1 MIHFV
6 PLTKIIL
13 TLIVAVLAIFLKT
26 PHALLT
32 LCGVELLILLVSNEL
47 FSNIKSIFMLCLFAA
62 FLGIVEILGG
72 GTNAQG
78 LEAAT
83 RMMAMTLIFI
93 YLLTTVRLQDLTAT
107 MVSQLKI
114 PTEYAFMFTAGL
126 RFIPDFLEENTA
138 VTEAQACRGLAIEGN
153 IFKKL
158 KRYMS
163 VVKPL
168 VLRALDKSET
178 MALALELRSFGTTK
192 KVKATHVSLK
202 KKDCIFLFI
211 IMFVTGG
218 VVYGQCLLTI

>member
-1 MIHFV
+1 MRHFV

-13 TLIVAVLAIFLKT
+13 TLIVAVLAIFLKI

-78 LEAAT
+78 LEAAI

-211 IMFVTGG
+211 IMLVTGG

>member
-1 MIHFV
+1 MRHFV

-13 TLIVAVLAIFLKT
+13 TLIVAILAIFLKT

-47 FSNIKSIFMLCLFAA
+47 FSNIKSIFMLCLFAV

-78 LEAAT
+78 LEAAI

>member
-1 MIHFV
+1 MRHLV

-78 LEAAT
+78 LEAAI

>member
-1 MIHFV
+1 MRHFV

-47 FSNIKSIFMLCLFAA
+47 FSNIKSIFMLCLFAV

-78 LEAAT
+78 LEAAI

>member
-78 LEAAT
+78 LEAAI

-153 IFKKL
+153 IFKRL

-202 KKDCIFLFI
+202 KEDCIFLFI
-211 IMFVTGG
+211 IMLVTGG

>member
-1 MIHFV
+1 MRHFV

-78 LEAAT
+78 LEAAI

-153 IFKKL
+153 IFKRL

>member
-1 MIHFV
+1 MRHLV

-26 PHALLT
+26 PQALLT

-78 LEAAT
+78 LEAAI

-211 IMFVTGG
+211 IMLVTGG

>member
-78 LEAAT
+78 LEAAI

-202 KKDCIFLFI
+202 KKDYIFLFI

>member
-1 MIHFV
+1 MRHFV

-13 TLIVAVLAIFLKT
+13 TLIVAILAIFLKT

-78 LEAAT
+78 LEAAI

-153 IFKKL
+153 IFKRL

-202 KKDCIFLFI
+202 KEDCIFLFI
-211 IMFVTGG
+211 IMLVTGG

>member
-78 LEAAT
+78 LEAAI

-211 IMFVTGG
+211 IMLVTGG

>member
-1 MIHFV
+1 MRHFV

-78 LEAAT
+78 LEAAI

-211 IMFVTGG
+211 IMLVTGG

>member
-78 LEAAT
+78 LEAAI

>member
-78 LEAAT
+78 LEAAI

-211 IMFVTGG
+211 IMLVTGG
-218 VVYGQCLLTI
+218 IVYGQCLLTI

>member
-1 MIHFV
+1 MRHFV

-78 LEAAT
+78 LEAAI

-153 IFKKL
+153 IFKRL

-211 IMFVTGG
+211 IMLVTGG

>member
-1 MIHFV
+1 MRHFV

-47 FSNIKSIFMLCLFAA
+47 FSNIKSIFMLCLFAV

-78 LEAAT
+78 LEAAI

-211 IMFVTGG
+211 IMLVTGG
-218 VVYGQCLLTI
+218 VVCGQCLLTI

>member
-1 MIHFV
+1 MRHLV

-78 LEAAT
+78 LEAAI

-158 KRYMS
+158 KSWTR
-163 VVKPL
+163 VKQW
-168 VLRALDKSET
+168 
-178 MALALELRSFGTTK
+178 
-192 KVKATHVSLK
+192 HWHWN
-202 KKDCIFLFI
+202 
-211 IMFVTGG
+211 
-218 VVYGQCLLTI
+218 

>member
-1 MIHFV
+1 MRHFV

>member
-1 MIHFV
+1 MRHFV

-13 TLIVAVLAIFLKT
+13 TLIVAILAIFLKT

-78 LEAAT
+78 LEAAI

>member
-1 MIHFV
+1 MRHFV

-78 LEAAT
+78 LEAAI

-211 IMFVTGG
+211 IMLVTGG
-218 VVYGQCLLTI
+218 VVYGQCLF

>member
-1 MIHFV
+1 MRHLV

-26 PHALLT
+26 PQALLT

-78 LEAAT
+78 LEAAI

-107 MVSQLKI
+107 MVSQFKI

-211 IMFVTGG
+211 IMLVTGG

>member
-78 LEAAT
+78 LEAAI

-153 IFKKL
+153 IFKRL

-211 IMFVTGG
+211 IMLVTGG

>member
-1 MIHFV
+1 MRHFV

-78 LEAAT
+78 LEAAI

-178 MALALELRSFGTTK
+178 MALALELSSFGTTK

-211 IMFVTGG
+211 IMLVTGG

>member
-1 MIHFV
+1 MRHLV

-26 PHALLT
+26 PQALLT

-78 LEAAT
+78 LEAAI

>member
-1 MIHFV
+1 MRHFV

-78 LEAAT
+78 LEAAI

-126 RFIPDFLEENTA
+126 RFIPDFLEENTT

-211 IMFVTGG
+211 IMLVTGG

>member
-1 MIHFV
+1 MRHFV

-26 PHALLT
+26 PQALLT

-47 FSNIKSIFMLCLFAA
+47 FSNIKSIFMLCLFAV

-78 LEAAT
+78 LEAAI

-211 IMFVTGG
+211 IMLVTGG

>member
-1 MIHFV
+1 MRHFV

-78 LEAAT
+78 LEAAI

-211 IMFVTGG
+211 IMLVTGG
-218 VVYGQCLLTI
+218 IVYGQCLLTI

>member
-1 MIHFV
+1 MRHFV

-13 TLIVAVLAIFLKT
+13 TLIVAILAIFLKT

-78 LEAAT
+78 LEAAI

-211 IMFVTGG
+211 IMLVTGG

>member
-1 MIHFV
+1 MRHFV

-13 TLIVAVLAIFLKT
+13 TLIVAILAIFLKT

-78 LEAAT
+78 LEAAI

-202 KKDCIFLFI
+202 KEDCIFLFI
-211 IMFVTGG
+211 IMLVTGG

>member
-78 LEAAT
+78 LEAAI

-107 MVSQLKI
+107 MVSPLKI

>member
-1 MIHFV
+1 MRHLV

-13 TLIVAVLAIFLKT
+13 TLIVAVLGIFLKT

-78 LEAAT
+78 LKAAI

-211 IMFVTGG
+211 IMLVTGG

>member
-1 MIHFV
+1 MRHFV

-78 LEAAT
+78 LEAAI

-153 IFKKL
+153 IFKRL

-211 IMFVTGG
+211 IMLVTGG
-218 VVYGQCLLTI
+218 IVYGQCLLTI

>member
-1 MIHFV
+1 MRHFV

-78 LEAAT
+78 LEAAI

-153 IFKKL
+153 IFKRL

-192 KVKATHVSLK
+192 KVKAMHVSLK

-211 IMFVTGG
+211 IMLVTGG

>member
-1 MIHFV
+1 MRHFV

-13 TLIVAVLAIFLKT
+13 TLIVAILAIFLKT

-78 LEAAT
+78 LEAAI

-153 IFKKL
+153 IFKRL

-211 IMFVTGG
+211 IMLVTGG

>member
-1 MIHFV
+1 MRHFV

-78 LEAAT
+78 LEAAI

-114 PTEYAFMFTAGL
+114 LTEYAFMFTAGL

-211 IMFVTGG
+211 IMLVTGG

>member
-1 MIHFV
+1 MRHLV

-26 PHALLT
+26 PQALLT

-78 LEAAT
+78 LEAAI

-202 KKDCIFLFI
+202 KKDCIFFFFFML
-211 IMFVTGG
+211 VTGG

>member
-78 LEAAT
+78 LEAAI

-153 IFKKL
+153 IFKRL

>member
-1 MIHFV
+1 MRHFV

-26 PHALLT
+26 PQALLT

-78 LEAAT
+78 LEAAI

-211 IMFVTGG
+211 IMLVTGG

>member
-1 MIHFV
+1 MRHFV

-78 LEAAT
+78 LEAAI

>member
-1 MIHFV
+1 MRHLV

-78 LEAAT
+78 LKAAI

-93 YLLTTVRLQDLTAT
+93 YLLTTVRLQDFTAT

-211 IMFVTGG
+211 IMLVTGG